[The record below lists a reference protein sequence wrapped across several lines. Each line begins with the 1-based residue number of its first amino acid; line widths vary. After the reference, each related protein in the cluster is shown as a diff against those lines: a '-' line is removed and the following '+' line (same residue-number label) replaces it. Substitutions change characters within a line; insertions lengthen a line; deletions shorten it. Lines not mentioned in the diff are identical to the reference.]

1 MALWFPLRVN
11 LTQIGHFEAQ
21 RIENGSIPDGGTVAD
36 ALARAADLAQHAE
49 SVGFDRYWVAE
60 HHGMTGIASA
70 ATAVVI
76 VWGIRTNRWAS

>member
-36 ALARAADLAQHAE
+36 AVSTAGWNAARRKQRKK
-49 SVGFDRYWVAE
+49 G
-60 HHGMTGIASA
+60 
-70 ATAVVI
+70 
-76 VWGIRTNRWAS
+76 